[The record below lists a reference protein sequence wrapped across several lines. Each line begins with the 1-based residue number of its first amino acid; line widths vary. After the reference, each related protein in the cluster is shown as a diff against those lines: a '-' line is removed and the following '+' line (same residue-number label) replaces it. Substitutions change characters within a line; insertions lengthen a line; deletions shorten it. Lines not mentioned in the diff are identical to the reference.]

1 MMLSPNFF
9 DVVLFLLSSFVNG
22 PSFMSISSLVLKL
35 WQFLFKRNWSDIRKS
50 KIPPSEFCLISGDWG
65 DLGIPNLVRRSLT
78 KCYGM
83 LQNSRLT
90 AFTVFRVITGKPTGG
105 GEGVKLPTPP
115 LPTQIKPLGPCK
127 SKPLKKLKSSR
138 LHMFFKIG
146 SNRKTPVLGS
156 LFNKIAGLKVCNF
169 LKIDSNTGFSCGYCK
184 ICKNSFLVQN
194 LRWLLL
200 TVLPV
205 AASDNPTTVQ

>member
-1 MMLSPNFF
+1 MLRNAAKFKAYSFYR
-9 DVVLFLLSSFVNG
+9 FLSYYGKTNRWWG
-22 PSFMSISSLVLKL
+22 
-35 WQFLFKRNWSDIRKS
+35 RG
-50 KIPPSEFCLISGDWG
+50 KI
-65 DLGIPNLVRRSLT
+65 T
-78 KCYGM
+78 H
-83 LQNSRLT
+83 
-90 AFTVFRVITGKPTGG
+90 
-105 GEGVKLPTPP
+105 PP

-127 SKPLKKLKSSR
+127 SKPLKKLSSR
-138 LHMFFKIG
+138 LHMFFKLG

-200 TVLPV
+200 TVLP
-205 AASDNPTTVQ
+205 DNPTTVQ

>member
-1 MMLSPNFF
+1 
-9 DVVLFLLSSFVNG
+9 
-22 PSFMSISSLVLKL
+22 
-35 WQFLFKRNWSDIRKS
+35 
-50 KIPPSEFCLISGDWG
+50 
-65 DLGIPNLVRRSLT
+65 
-78 KCYGM
+78 
-83 LQNSRLT
+83 
-90 AFTVFRVITGKPTGG
+90 
-105 GEGVKLPTPP
+105 
-115 LPTQIKPLGPCK
+115 
-127 SKPLKKLKSSR
+127 
-138 LHMFFKIG
+138 MFFKIG

-156 LFNKIAGLKVCNF
+156 LFNKIAGIKVCNF

>member
-1 MMLSPNFF
+1 MIRYPEIENTPVWVLPNIWRLGRLRNTKFGTKVSNKMLRNAAKFKAYSFYR
-9 DVVLFLLSSFVNG
+9 FLSYYGKTNRWWG
-22 PSFMSISSLVLKL
+22 
-35 WQFLFKRNWSDIRKS
+35 RG
-50 KIPPSEFCLISGDWG
+50 KITHS
-65 DLGIPNLVRRSLT
+65 
-78 KCYGM
+78 
-83 LQNSRLT
+83 
-90 AFTVFRVITGKPTGG
+90 
-105 GEGVKLPTPP
+105 P